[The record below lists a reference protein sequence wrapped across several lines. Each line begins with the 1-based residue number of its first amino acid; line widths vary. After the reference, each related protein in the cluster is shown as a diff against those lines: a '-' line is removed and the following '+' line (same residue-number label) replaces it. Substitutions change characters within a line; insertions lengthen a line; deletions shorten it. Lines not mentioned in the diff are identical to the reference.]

1 MEKLKK
7 ALGNHAFLVVGYT
20 EDSNGVPSGPYPVGG
35 ESSLSRASQLCL
47 AVLWLEKY
55 KWHALSIIESKGF
68 REVATYRRFP
78 PLRVKETVLD
88 GVVIRETDSSFGEDS
103 RGRGARLSVGEGGG
117 RIKHGTRNN
126 NSIKRYR
133 IRNSTN
139 D

>member
-20 EDSNGVPSGPYPVGG
+20 EDSNGVPSGPHPVGG

-78 PLRVKETVLD
+78 PLRVKETTWD
-88 GVVIRETDSSFGEDS
+88 GVVIRQTDSPLAESAD
-103 RGRGARLSVGEGGG
+103 GRGARLAIGANGKRLKSFGG
-117 RIKHGTRNN
+117 
-126 NSIKRYR
+126 KR
-133 IRNSTN
+133 
-139 D
+139 